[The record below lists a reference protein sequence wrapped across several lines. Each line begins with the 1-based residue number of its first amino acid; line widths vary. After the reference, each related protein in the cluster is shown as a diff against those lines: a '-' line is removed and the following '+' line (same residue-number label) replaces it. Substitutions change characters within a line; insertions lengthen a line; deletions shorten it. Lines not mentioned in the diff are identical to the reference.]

1 MKQLVGLV
9 ALCLAGQ
16 AHADGCA
23 AMRCAAGSVCRE
35 DGRSPYGM
43 CVPDKKLAI
52 DEKCMW
58 NNEFYGVC
66 PEGTMC
72 LPRAGVETFVAE
84 SYCQPDIAIDQYPR
98 LSEGEACEENK
109 ELLGDC
115 DLGLVCDKVCKR
127 QKATCASI
135 QCMTT
140 ETCIEDHDGARCV
153 PRELPNGCMADDGTF
168 IPEGETSKVDC
179 NICSC
184 KNAGLICTERAC
196 PAMVEG
202 EACWR
207 NNQMLGKC
215 AKGLECRVRDGVM
228 KLGAEKIC
236 QRLKMIEG
244 CAAMRCAAG
253 SVCREDGRSPY
264 GMCVP
269 DKKLAIDEKCMWN
282 NEFYGVCPEG
292 AMCLPRAGVETFVA
306 ESYCQPDIAIDPLPG
321 CMADDGTFIPEGE
334 TGEVDCNICSC
345 KDGLLSCTER
355 ACPPSISEGEACWSN
370 NEMLGKCAKGLECR
384 VRDGVM
390 KLGAEKICQV
400 PELIID
406 PLPGCMADDGTFIP
420 EGETGKVDC
429 NTCWCKRGELGC
441 TKMFCPPAISE
452 GEACWRNNQMLGK
465 CAKGL
470 ECRVRDGVMRRGAEK
485 ICQVVQERKDCSDKN
500 NKVKDGD
507 SIKDGCTVCMCID
520 GKLDCFNACDE
531 SNEGIELPNEGS
543 DGSEDHAGSDWSEDH
558 AGSDWSNEGSDG
570 SETGSDWSNEGSDGS
585 ENHAGSDWSNEGSDG
600 SETGSDWSN
609 EGSDGSENHAGSDW
623 SNEGSDE
630 VGDKV
635 IPKGSVCQSGNEV
648 FGKCMEG
655 LVCRSILRRMKQQ
668 YPMGEAKKICVPSH
682 NMYLPEG
689 KVCESG
695 GVVKGKCQRK
705 LRCMMRNSNPEEF
718 VSEKTCQFPKLTLT
732 CATVDCMDDFT
743 CIEDLSGPRCVP
755 VSSKPRYLSFGEDC
769 NRSDMKCGK
778 GLECRSVGSLR
789 GNEKTCQKP
798 VSTCSQIMC
807 EAPNTC
813 FESNGVAKCIP
824 PKTGKDC
831 VDGGDAVLAHGMNY
845 TIGCKSC
852 ACNDGR
858 VVCTDNCKLDCEWT
872 ARTKAPWTKKHRHRC
887 CKEQG
892 VRCPIDRIIKTIEKC
907 KKLRKGMRTPMS
919 LIKQCCHVG
928 MKCARQKY
936 DCDDDEI
943 NADAKKQEWCCRNE
957 DKLCSMDCMTQESL
971 TLDQRDTCCDWKGI
985 GCREPELEEFSR
997 PGFLL
1002 KMKGAGEELIENPKA
1017 FLRKFRMSMLKASP
1031 SLAKNPEKLVVT
1043 TVGVLMAGYTMP
1055 TDDKMPMWSVSVSLS
1070 WNRELQKEEV
1080 TMLKNNARTAA
1091 ALGADSQ
1098 ELIKTAT
1105 DDGVFA
1111 KYYIDGS
1118 THAIDSEMHAA
1129 LKDASKGMGPLTST
1143 DGSSLVVDPVAEG
1156 NTPTTVGKEPTKENT
1171 DSESSKTWLYALM
1184 GGIGALCM
1192 GSAIALTAYSRRNK
1206 RTMPPLPETT
1216 PAQYTEIS
1224 EEDLKE
1230 MEL

>member
-72 LPRAGVETFVAE
+72 LPRAG
-84 SYCQPDIAIDQYPR
+84 
-98 LSEGEACEENK
+98 
-109 ELLGDC
+109 
-115 DLGLVCDKVCKR
+115 
-127 QKATCASI
+127 
-135 QCMTT
+135 
-140 ETCIEDHDGARCV
+140 
-153 PRELPNGCMADDGTF
+153 
-168 IPEGETSKVDC
+168 
-179 NICSC
+179 
-184 KNAGLICTERAC
+184 
-196 PAMVEG
+196 
-202 EACWR
+202 
-207 NNQMLGKC
+207 
-215 AKGLECRVRDGVM
+215 GLECRVRDGVM

-236 QRLKMIEG
+236 QVPKLTCRTVK
-244 CAAMRCAAG
+244 CRG
-253 SVCREDGRSPY
+253 SDTCIDGPN
-264 GMCVP
+264 GPECVP
-269 DKKLAIDEKCMWN
+269 MDIDPSVISEGEACWSN
-282 NEFYGVCPEG
+282 NEMLGKC
-292 AMCLPRAGVETFVA
+292 AKVETFVA

-400 PELIID
+400 PKLTCRTVKCRGSDTCIDGPNGPECVPMDID
-406 PLPGCMADDGTFIP
+406 PS
-420 EGETGKVDC
+420 V
-429 NTCWCKRGELGC
+429 
-441 TKMFCPPAISE
+441 ISE
-452 GEACWRNNQMLGK
+452 GEACWSNNEMLGK

-570 SETGSDWSNEGSDGS
+570 SETGSDWSNE
-585 ENHAGSDWSNEGSDG
+585 NEGSDG
-600 SETGSDWSN
+600 SET
-609 EGSDGSENHAGSDW
+609 GSDW